1 MYSVVFLVEIN
12 HLKCL
17 LPIFNQ
23 CGERDILMKLSMNTM
38 TDEYNW
44 MITIEAASVQV
55 PEPCLFMAVI
65 LTFATDRN
73 V

>member
-1 MYSVVFLVEIN
+1 ME
-12 HLKCL
+12 
-17 LPIFNQ
+17 
-23 CGERDILMKLSMNTM
+23 ERDILMKLSLNTM
-38 TDEYNW
+38 TDEYNL

-65 LTFATDRN
+65 LTFATDSN